1 MDPRLRGDDEKI
13 ISATFHERIKENE
26 TKEHTRVLLIP
37 ARIAD
42 AGRGPMGKKKT

>member
-1 MDPRLRGDDEKI
+1 V
-13 ISATFHERIKENE
+13 AENE
-26 TKEHTRVLLIP
+26 AKEQTPVLLIP